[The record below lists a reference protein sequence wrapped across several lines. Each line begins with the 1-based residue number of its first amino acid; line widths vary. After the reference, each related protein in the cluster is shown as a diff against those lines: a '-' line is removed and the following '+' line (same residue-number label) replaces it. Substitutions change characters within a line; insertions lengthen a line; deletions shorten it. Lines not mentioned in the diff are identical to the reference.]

1 MNHQCNIFI
10 IWLSWCVVLKVMA
23 RNGLLCLI
31 INIIVET
38 NKWSKVLLASRQRHT
53 VVMKVLSKHMPYP
66 MTIVNDVLNIS
77 SMFVWR
83 WTQPVSY
90 NAHTIWYKRS
100 PWTYVNSNDPTN
112 KGWTL
117 KGTQHYLRRWC
128 WYVAVHIIVATHQI
142 LVSIIVQPEI
152 TWITK
157 CYIDLL
163 FELRHRSIMIMIWFI
178 INNIIR
184 YWLKWLHLYNMWS
197 QWITLMKMQLL
208 YKIDGTTDKKLYLCY
223 QLMKAGAIDDED
235 WLKNWY

>member
-1 MNHQCNIFI
+1 MDCYA
-10 IWLSWCVVLKVMA
+10 WSL
-23 RNGLLCLI
+23 
-31 INIIVET
+31 NIIVET

-112 KGWTL
+112 KGWTM

-142 LVSIIVQPEI
+142 LVSITVQS
-152 TWITK
+152 WNNLNNWVL
-157 CYIDLL
+157 Y
-163 FELRHRSIMIMIWFI
+163 WFI
-178 INNIIR
+178 IWTMSSFQNDNDMI
-184 YWLKWLHLYNMWS
+184 Y
-197 QWITLMKMQLL
+197 
-208 YKIDGTTDKKLYLCY
+208 YK
-223 QLMKAGAIDDED
+223 
-235 WLKNWY
+235 